1 MMLHKTLQNYF
12 KCHKT
17 DTSSS
22 NRWKDIS
29 SNLFQ
34 SMYRL
39 FHVTCTSLYMIHIL
53 NTSTSSVV
61 LIHYDTDSIN
71 ILILHKSL
79 EYIGRE
85 IWKLLSK

>member
-1 MMLHKTLQNYF
+1 
-12 KCHKT
+12 
-17 DTSSS
+17 
-22 NRWKDIS
+22 
-29 SNLFQ
+29 
-34 SMYRL
+34 
-39 FHVTCTSLYMIHIL
+39 MIHIL

-85 IWKLLSK
+85 I